1 MGLLDKAY
9 EQSKLNTIDSSQITD
24 VGEACNELDMVRQ
37 AISDKEAEIKK
48 MKDREFQLENEVI
61 PSFFENAGVSSL
73 TLTDG
78 SKVVIRDQLRSNITE
93 ENKDFCWNWLDQN
106 NLSDVIKNDVVLTFG
121 RGQDSEAR
129 DLMVELE
136 GKGLHPANK
145 KQVPWNT
152 LAKLVEDL
160 ETKFAWYP
168 VHPKEDLASIMYRSG
183 QQEVIQYIKS
193 ILEE

>member
-152 LAKLVEDL
+152 LAKLVEEQIQKGSMTSDVQD
-160 ETKFAWYP
+160 KFG
-168 VHPKEDLASIMYRSG
+168 VHTYKKVKIERK
-183 QQEVIQYIKS
+183 VK
-193 ILEE
+193 